1 MKRKDYTEVRRH
13 SIFFLVPLILFAV
26 SLLIAVSLSGCSGK
40 KAGST
45 GKTGITSV
53 KSLSN
58 KPVRNGIEVVA
69 TTDIVGDVV
78 SNIGGNKINL
88 SVLIPAGTSPHTF
101 QPRPADLAEISSAD
115 VVFINGA
122 GLEEFMGS
130 VMKNIVSGVKVVSL
144 SEGIKLRKSVTEKGE
159 PDPHVWFSPVNVI
172 YWIKK
177 IDETLSGLDAANK
190 NYYSEN
196 ASSYIKKIM
205 KLDKWVAVKLSGIP
219 LRKRRLVTDHFFL
232 GYFADRYNFKVFG
245 TIYKSS
251 STAAEPSARDI
262 SELISSMRKN
272 RIPAVFIGKFS
283 NMRIAREIARDT
295 KAALV
300 PIYTGTLDPP
310 GGEVDTYEKLIRYD
324 VSEIA
329 ENLK

>member
-1 MKRKDYTEVRRH
+1 MKRKRYTEVQRH
-13 SIFFLVPLILFAV
+13 SIFFLIPLILFAAG
-26 SLLIAVSLSGCSGK
+26 LLLSVSLSGCSEKKTGSAG
-40 KAGST
+40 KAGVISAKNSDNKSGR
-45 GKTGITSV
+45 GK
-53 KSLSN
+53 
-58 KPVRNGIEVVA
+58 IEVVA
-69 TTDIVGDVV
+69 TTNIVADVV
-78 SNIGGNKINL
+78 SNIGGDRINL

-101 QPRPADLAEISSAD
+101 QPRPADVAKISSAD

-144 SEGIKLRKSVTEKGE
+144 SEGIKLRKSVMEKGE

-172 YWIKK
+172 YWVKK
-177 IDETLSGLDAANK
+177 IEETLSGLDAANK
-190 NYYSEN
+190 NYYSEH
-196 ASSYIKKIM
+196 AVSYIKKLV
-205 KLDKWVAVKLSGIP
+205 KLDKWVSAKLSGIP

-232 GYFADRYNFKVFG
+232 GYFADRYNFKIVDV
-245 TIYKSS
+245 IYKSH

-262 SELISSMRKN
+262 SKLIASMRKS

-283 NMRIAREIARDT
+283 NMNIAREIARDT
-295 KAALV
+295 KAVLV

-324 VSEIA
+324 VSKIA